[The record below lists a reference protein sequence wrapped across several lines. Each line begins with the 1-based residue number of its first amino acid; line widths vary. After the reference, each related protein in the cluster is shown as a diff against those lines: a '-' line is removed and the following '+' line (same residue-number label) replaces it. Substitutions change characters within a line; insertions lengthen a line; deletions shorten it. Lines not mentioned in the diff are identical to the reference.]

1 MKRIGT
7 IITLTVILIA
17 FIFGIR
23 YIYLKD
29 QKDPVVYETQK
40 SFRYTILKKTVAT
53 GSIVPKEEVLIK
65 PNISGI
71 IDQIF
76 VEAGDY
82 VKSGD
87 LLAMVTFGTTFTMAN
102 KSGDLLAMV
111 KVVPNVSSLNSAKNN
126 INSVSTQVETAKLAF
141 QNQESIYNRQKGLF
155 EKGVISANEF
165 DNAQLSY
172 NQSLQRYKQEQ
183 ISLNNARQNY
193 DIIKTG
199 TTSGIG
205 AAANTEIRATVSG
218 MVLDVP
224 VKTGNQVIESNNF
237 NDGTTIATIADVT
250 NMIFEGKV
258 DESEVGKIKE
268 DLALEITVGAIDN
281 KKFEATLDYIAPKG
295 IDENGAIQFEIKG
308 TLNKKDAVFIRA
320 GLSANASII
329 LARADSVLALKEALI
344 QYDIKTKIPFVEV
357 EIGDQKF
364 ERKEIELGISDG
376 INVEVKAGISP
387 NDKVKVWNQLK
398 PRTNF

>member
-53 GSIVPKEEVLIK
+53 WSIVPKEEVLIK

-82 VKSGD
+82 V
-87 LLAMVTFGTTFTMAN
+87 

-199 TTSGIG
+199 TTSGMG

-281 KKFEATLDYIAPKG
+281 KKFDATLDYIAPKG